1 MVGID
6 KQIRQ
11 ISRNAECDYEAD
23 LPQDYWRLSDP
34 HFDGAL
40 CIAGNDVC
48 CGKPC
53 PGEQLGSS
61 YIFPGDRYSVDF
73 AGHAADQVDVKTQ

>member
-11 ISRNAECDYEAD
+11 IFRNVECDYEAD
-23 LPQDYWRLSDP
+23 VPQDYWRLPDP
-34 HFDGAL
+34 DFDGAL
-40 CIAGNDVC
+40 CIVGSDVC

-61 YIFPGDRYSVDF
+61 YIFPGDRGSLDF
-73 AGHAADQVDVKTQ
+73 TSHATDQVDVEAR